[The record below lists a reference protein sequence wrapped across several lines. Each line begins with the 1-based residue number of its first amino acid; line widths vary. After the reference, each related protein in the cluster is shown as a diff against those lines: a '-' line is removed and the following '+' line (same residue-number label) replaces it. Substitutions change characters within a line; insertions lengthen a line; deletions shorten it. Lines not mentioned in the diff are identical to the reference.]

1 VLSFEAHDVVR
12 DGELISYVMNQNYA
26 SLTNVVM
33 ERGYGSYLPNIS
45 DSFIL
50 SCIKTEI

>member
-1 VLSFEAHDVVR
+1 MTISQSFQGISSVLSFEAHDVVR

-33 ERGYGSYLPNIS
+33 ERGYG
-45 DSFIL
+45 
-50 SCIKTEI
+50 